1 MDWPG
6 IPGLSS
12 ESLVTNDISHGMA
25 HRDVALFVTMLL
37 MLLMDNLIRYCTH
50 IGCKLNKC
58 GMVLGK
64 GRLLLLLLLFFL
76 GSHTHTHTHT
86 QGIGGET

>member
-12 ESLVTNDISHGMA
+12 ESLMTNDMSHGRA
-25 HRDVALFVTMLL
+25 QRDVALFVTILL
-37 MLLMDNLIRYCTH
+37 MEKMDNLIRYCTH
-50 IGCKLNKC
+50 IDCKLNKW

-64 GRLLLLLLLFFL
+64 GRLLLVLGFFFFL
-76 GSHTHTHTHT
+76 VGFTHTRYWW
-86 QGIGGET
+86 